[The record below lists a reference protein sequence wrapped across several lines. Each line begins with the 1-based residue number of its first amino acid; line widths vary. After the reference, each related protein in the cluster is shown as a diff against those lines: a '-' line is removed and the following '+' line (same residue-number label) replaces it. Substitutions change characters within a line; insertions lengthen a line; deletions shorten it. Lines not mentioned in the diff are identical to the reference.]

1 MEDTSVGRGE
11 VLVEGPIQD
20 VGDVRAER
28 VTRAGVHR
36 LLRNLPVRHAG
47 ALQPQRERA

>member
-1 MEDTSVGRGE
+1 MEDTFVGRGE